1 MAASPLI
8 GFGDPPS
15 EINFSIL
22 DYHGLID
29 DTIPYSEE
37 TSFGK
42 GPHYIHSYFE
52 WLYITL
58 YIKIFFPLGPH
69 DSIIA
74 YDGFYYAN
82 KVPYLEGNIE
92 IFNFDFSNPSLS
104 DYFCRMV

>member
-1 MAASPLI
+1 M
-8 GFGDPPS
+8 
-15 EINFSIL
+15 
-22 DYHGLID
+22 
-29 DTIPYSEE
+29 TIFHIVKRQALAMVLM
-37 TSFGK
+37 TFF
-42 GPHYIHSYFE
+42 HIFE

>member
-1 MAASPLI
+1 MAASPLV

-29 DTIPYSEE
+29 DTIPYSAE
-37 TSFGK
+37 TSFGN
-42 GPHYIHSYFE
+42 
-52 WLYITL
+52 
-58 YIKIFFPLGPH
+58 GPH

-82 KVPYLEGNIE
+82 KVPYLAGNIK
-92 IFNFDFSNPSLS
+92 ISNFDFNFFPPNFGSSKS
-104 DYFCRMV
+104 HIERFCRMV